1 MNNIHII
8 RLLYKLYDAS
18 TLLRIEISPLNVK
31 RNDCATRASRPEN
44 SPTENG
50 FVLTSSWG
58 SKRMPTRNSGNTT
71 WISFSPSFSNFLS
84 SHHGF
89 EVDRRNGTPVGIGI
103 VRNAFE
109 AFAPDD
115 EQKTVA
121 CELFDVAEKFGV
133 ISRIDYQWA
142 TDTMNCVPP
151 VAKPCEGGTGFSST
165 FPTPFSDVALTS
177 PPLGGVFGIILRV
190 RVTD

>member
-1 MNNIHII
+1 MRPRPRVRRTHPPKTASSSRRRGDRRECRHGI
-8 RLLYKLYDAS
+8 R
-18 TLLRIEISPLNVK
+18 
-31 RNDCATRASRPEN
+31 ATRP
-44 SPTENG
+44 G
-50 FVLTSSWG
+50 
-58 SKRMPTRNSGNTT
+58 
-71 WISFSPSFSNFLS
+71 SPSAHPFSNFLS

-121 CELFDVAEKFGV
+121 CELFDVAEKVGV
-133 ISRIDYQWA
+133 IFRIDYQWA
-142 TDTMNCVPP
+142 TDTMNCVPS

-165 FPTPFSDVALTS
+165 FPTPFSDVSLTS